1 MVMTTRFKLSERQQK
16 VLIWGA
22 YIAAN
27 MFLFWLEDVIVSPYN
42 GFVHTVE
49 IFFWMGYDR
58 YITKRWYAGK
68 FWDSVPP
75 VTLAVFVASFL
86 YNWYMIYIVGV

>member
-1 MVMTTRFKLSERQQK
+1 MTTRFKLSERQQK

-27 MFLFWLEDVIVSPYN
+27 ILLFWLEDVTVPPYSRLIN
-42 GFVHTVE
+42 TVK
-49 IFFWMGYDR
+49 IFFWINYSR

-75 VTLAVFVASFL
+75 VSLAVLTASFL